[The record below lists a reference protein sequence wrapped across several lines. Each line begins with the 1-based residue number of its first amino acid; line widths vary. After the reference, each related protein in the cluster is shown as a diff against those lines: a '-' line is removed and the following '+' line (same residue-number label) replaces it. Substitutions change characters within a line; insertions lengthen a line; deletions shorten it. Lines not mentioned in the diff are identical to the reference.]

1 MRLPERLPEL
11 KGRWLAAYK
20 ALWFAML
27 AISLAALTAGQ
38 WREVSA
44 STTLDRQVHGAG
56 LRAGATDTELTFGP
70 ISPAARAAGIA
81 PDSELLAVD
90 GRPVSSEPTVANLG
104 RIAEA
109 LDGRDGRA
117 VALRL
122 RAPDGT
128 VREVRVVRGPGHIA
142 AADREAPVSHSSMT
156 AIAVG
161 SWTLDALILMAGAIL
176 LFARRK
182 SDPVAAL
189 LSLGLLSVPAS
200 EIAHLASDPVVR
212 RTIRD
217 GLDVVPMVCILL
229 GMAVFPEGRFTPRW
243 SLLIVPAIAAW
254 GAVIVGWGDNAPTV
268 LQLSV
273 ALPALLLT
281 VASLAARYVRLP
293 QGPQRQQL
301 KWVMLGFA
309 GFIVCGLLQA
319 VLAVIDEA
327 VTHNSTHLVL
337 LVAINLLT
345 AAQGL
350 CLVGGLLI
358 SLLRHRLYDAD
369 AAISRSAA
377 YAGLTVGLI
386 AIFAGF
392 ETLLESLGEEWFGA
406 SAGAA
411 AGAIAAALA
420 TLFLVPLHHK
430 LSAWAEKRFQRDL
443 SRLRAGLPQLLA
455 EMRTSSDPKEL
466 ADDAL
471 RLVMRGVHAIHG
483 AILLTDG
490 GRMTLVHA
498 EGIGTDGLADR
509 LAGELP
515 ANPSPG
521 AIRAD
526 DPALPIR
533 VPLVTPRGVT
543 AGWLAL
549 GPHPDGS
556 LYGKDDREAL
566 DEVAVP
572 LARALDFA
580 ADRARREAAHE
591 SERRELADQV
601 ARLEQKL
608 AEVIGLA
615 VPPQAGTA

>member
-11 KGRWLAAYK
+11 RGRWLTAYK

-27 AISLAALTAGQ
+27 ALSLTALTAGQ
-38 WREVSA
+38 WREVSS
-44 STTLDRQVHGAG
+44 STDANRQVYAAG
-56 LRAGATDTELTFGP
+56 LRANPTDSGLTFGP
-70 ISPAARAAGIA
+70 ISPAARAAGVE
-81 PDSELLAVD
+81 PGSVLLAVD
-90 GRPVSSEPTVANLG
+90 GRTVPGPPTFTNFN
-104 RIAEA
+104 RIARM
-109 LDGRDGRA
+109 LDGPNGQEIR
-117 VALRL
+117 LLL
-122 RAPDGT
+122 RAPDET
-128 VREVRVVRGPGHIA
+128 VSEVRVVRGPQHLA
-142 AADREAPVSHSSMT
+142 AADREAPVSYRWRT
-156 AIAVG
+156 AISVG
-161 SWTLDALILMAGAIL
+161 SWTLDALTLMVGGIL
-176 LFARRK
+176 LFMRRK

-200 EIAHLASDPVVR
+200 EIAHLVGDPAVR

-217 GLDVVPMVCILL
+217 GFDLIPMVCILL
-229 GMAVFPEGRFTPRW
+229 GMTSFPEGRFAPRW
-243 SLLIVPAIAAW
+243 SLLIVPAILAW
-254 GAVIVGWGDNAPTV
+254 GAVIAIRGDSASTW

-273 ALPALLLT
+273 AMPALLLT

-309 GFIVCGLLQA
+309 AFVACGLLQA
-319 VLAVIDEA
+319 MLGIIDET
-327 VTHNSTHLVL
+327 VTDNWTHFAL

-369 AAISRSAA
+369 AAISRSAT

-386 AIFAGF
+386 AIFAAF
-392 ETLLESLGEEWFGA
+392 EALIKSLGEQWFGA
-406 SAGAA
+406 SAGVA
-411 AGAIAAALA
+411 AGAIAAGLA
-420 TLFLVPLHHK
+420 TLFLVPLHNK
-430 LSAWAEKRFQRDL
+430 LSAWTEKRFQRDL
-443 SRLRAGLPQLLA
+443 AQLRAGLPQLLA
-455 EMRTSSDPKEL
+455 EMRNSSDPKEL

-471 RLVMRGVHAIHG
+471 RLVMRGVHASHG
-483 AILLTDG
+483 AILLTEG
-490 GRMTLVHA
+490 GRMTLAHA
-498 EGIGTDGLADR
+498 EGLPAEGLADR
-509 LAGELP
+509 LAGDLP
-515 ANPSPG
+515 ADPSPG
-521 AIRAD
+521 AISAGD
-526 DPALPIR
+526 SILPMR
-533 VPLVTPRGVT
+533 VPLVAPSGVT

-591 SERRELADQV
+591 SERRDLADQV

-608 AEVIGLA
+608 AEVIGL
-615 VPPQAGTA
+615 VPPPQAA